1 MILEK
6 KSRRSLS
13 GKKTTI
19 AYYLKKVTTMLSTK
33 TLSEQVWS
41 QETKEQLSQFV
52 LLAPSVIEDQA
63 KGVVYF
69 GCSASE
75 VVSYL
80 NTFAKL
86 YRCSECFV
94 SDIPEHL
101 PEFDIEIAIYD
112 MQIETDGTAFGLDY
126 LAESQNLKHWGID
139 SDRYSHY
146 TTGAFPL

>member
-1 MILEK
+1 MAILQE
-6 KSRRSLS
+6 LS
-13 GKKTTI
+13 K
-19 AYYLKKVTTMLSTK
+19 TK
-33 TLSEQVWS
+33 TFGLIRI
-41 QETKEQLSQFV
+41 
-52 LLAPSVIEDQA
+52 APSIIFDESREI
-63 KGVVYF
+63 VYF

-75 VVSYL
+75 VDGYL

-94 SDIPEHL
+94 SDVPEHL

-112 MQIETDGTAFGLDY
+112 MRIETDGIAFGLDY

>member
-1 MILEK
+1 MLNRYLAQKQEQHNKQIIDQFDLAVHIAEK
-6 KSRRSLS
+6 RREETRELLCSL
-13 GKKTTI
+13 TI
-19 AYYLKKVTTMLSTK
+19 
-33 TLSEQVWS
+33 
-41 QETKEQLSQFV
+41 
-52 LLAPSVIEDQA
+52 LAPSVVRDETTGI
-63 KGVVYF
+63 VYF

-75 VVSYL
+75 VDGYL

-94 SDIPEHL
+94 SDVPEHL

-112 MQIETDGTAFGLDY
+112 MQIETDGIAFGLDY